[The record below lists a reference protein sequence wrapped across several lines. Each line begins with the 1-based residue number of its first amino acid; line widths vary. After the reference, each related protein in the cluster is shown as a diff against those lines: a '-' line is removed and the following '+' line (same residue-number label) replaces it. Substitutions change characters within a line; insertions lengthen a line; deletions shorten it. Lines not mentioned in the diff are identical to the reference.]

1 MKNLIDLTGKTIL
14 ITGASS
20 GIGRQTAI
28 TLSEAGAKVILTARR
43 EGQLQE
49 TLDMLDGEEHA
60 YYPFDLCDLENIGQF
75 LQKIAEEHGKM
86 QGLAF
91 CAGIT
96 EVRPCKLTTPEVL
109 QHVMTTNFYSFFEM
123 ACQFARK
130 KYSDDGAKIVVV
142 SSAASIRPS
151 KGQSAYAASKGAID
165 ASVRVLAQ
173 ELMGRHININ
183 CVRPGTVESP
193 MTQSLSEDSLAHSL
207 EVQPLGIISAKD
219 VAAMIAYLLSPAAD
233 MITGRGFDIE
243 GGVYL

>member
-14 ITGASS
+14 VTGASS

-28 TLSEAGAKVILTARR
+28 TLSEVGAKVILTARS
-43 EGQLQE
+43 EGRLQE
-49 TLDMLDGEEHA
+49 TLGMLYGEGHA
-60 YYPFDLCDLENIGQF
+60 YYPFDLCNLEDVEQLLREITKQ
-75 LQKIAEEHGKM
+75 HGRM

-96 EVRPCKLTTPEVL
+96 EVRPCKMTTPEIL
-109 QHVMTTNFYSFFEM
+109 QHVMKTNFYSFFETV
-123 ACQFARK
+123 CQFAK
-130 KYSDDGAKIVVV
+130 KKCSEDGAKIVVL

-165 ASVRVLAQ
+165 AAVRVLAQ
-173 ELMGRHININ
+173 EFLSRRININ
-183 CVRPGTVESP
+183 CIRPGTVDSP
-193 MTQSLSEDSLAHSL
+193 MTQRLSEDSLVHSL